1 MQTNLLKSKITLHG
15 ETQTVLAEALGITT
29 RALNYKVNGVCQ
41 FKADE
46 IKIIKERYALSDT
59 DVAKIFFE

>member
-1 MQTNLLKSKITLHG
+1 MQIFLLKERMSVYG
-15 ETQTVLAEALGITT
+15 DTQSTLAEALGITT
-29 RALNYKVNGVCQ
+29 RAMNYKINGRCQ